1 MTKPFKMLRHKMSV
15 EDQQQAKE
23 KAAKLLEEMA
33 VLESPSH
40 TLVKEQE
47 VTSAS
52 PSSKSVPPSHIRQKI

>member
-1 MTKPFKMLRHKMSV
+1 MAKPFRVLRHKMSV
-15 EDQQQAKE
+15 EAQQQAKE

-33 VLESPSH
+33 VLESPSQ

-52 PSSKSVPPSHIRQKI
+52 PSSKFLPPSRIRQKT